1 MQRFLFMVSIIV
13 TMLTAGSAAGAQEAG
28 DLSGRLSATLDSL
41 RMRHGLPGAT
51 ATIVL
56 PDGTMAEAALVDVV
70 IDRR

>member
-41 RMRHGLPGAT
+41 RMRHGFPGAT